1 MTLGMPM
8 KGITMKT
15 IKKKC
20 KDIIWLCRPYWKYG
34 KLYLMLSVV
43 VFALCAVLDNVIYV
57 RSPEVIINLLADG
70 RAFRDIA
77 VIVIIIQA
85 VSYFKSIFSQFFSR
99 YFAKKKEEME
109 LKLKRDIYE
118 KAVATDY
125 EYVDTPE
132 YYDTYAWAVN
142 EYAGQTDAARDFLV
156 NIFRYFA
163 SIAVLASMIAA
174 IGPWLLLAEV
184 LQLLFRFMIVGK
196 LDQNDIWEKD
206 ELIPVDR
213 RLNYYH
219 RLFYRKDYAAD
230 LKTTSLKNLISEKY
244 RKAGKQRADL
254 RAHHDGIEAFWL
266 VMFDVVFLLAEGA
279 IILGLIYSI
288 LSGKIPEIGMYVTM
302 LLGFYRLDS
311 YLEELIEMLEQANEL
326 SLNAR
331 RIRRFFDIESKIET
345 GDFGECAAPEGRFAV
360 ELRDAGFA
368 YEKSCFSL
376 SHLNLTIRPGEKVA
390 IVGENG
396 VGKST
401 LVKLLLRLYDVQEG
415 EILIDGRPIREYDLH
430 QLRQRIG
437 VAFQDTN
444 IYAMSFRENVSLY
457 GQVTE
462 HEMDELSER
471 LGFGAVLEKNRGGYD
486 TELTR
491 EFQEDGMMLSGGE
504 AQKVALARVMCG
516 EFGLLLLDEPSSA
529 LDPIAE
535 YKMNKMILDAA
546 GGTTAIIV
554 SHRLSTVRD
563 ADRIVLL
570 EGGRV
575 KESGT
580 HDELMALKGK
590 YFEMF
595 TLQAENYVN

>member
-1 MTLGMPM
+1 MA
-8 KGITMKT
+8 KETM
-15 IKKKC
+15 IKDLKNIVWLSRPCWKC
-20 KDIIWLCRPYWKYG
+20 GRGYIMLLIIIRILR
-34 KLYLMLSVV
+34 S
-43 VFALCAVLDNVIYV
+43 VLDDMILVL
-57 RSPEVIINLLADG
+57 SPMIIMNLLVEG
-70 RAFRDIA
+70 KTFLYIA
-77 VIVIIIQA
+77 GVAALIEA
-85 VSYFKSIFSQFFSR
+85 VSLGKSIFPRLFSK
-99 YFAKKKEEME
+99 YFARKKEEME
-109 LKLKRDIYE
+109 LRLKQGVYE
-118 KAVATDY
+118 KAIMTDY
-125 EYVDTPE
+125 RYIDTPE
-132 YYDTYAWAVN
+132 YYNDYAWAVN
-142 EYAGQTDAARDFLV
+142 EYAGKASETIAFLTDCDKCLV
-156 NIFRYFA
+156 GIGVMA
-163 SIAVLASMIAA
+163 SIIAA
-174 IGPWLLLAEV
+174 AEPWMLPVEAVQLALHALV
-184 LQLLFRFMIVGK
+184 SRGT
-196 LDQNDIWEKD
+196 NRCDIKEK
-206 ELIPVDR
+206 EESMPVDR

-219 RLFYRKDYAAD
+219 RLFYRKDYASD
-230 LKTTSLKNLISEKY
+230 LKVTPLKGLILSRFQKTGAN
-244 RKAGKQRADL
+244 KI
-254 RAHHDGIEAFWL
+254 GIRVRYEGMRAFWRMADEL
-266 VMFDVVFLLAEGA
+266 VFAVTTCVVMLLLVHG
-279 IILGLIYSI
+279 IW
-288 LSGKIPEIGMYVTM
+288 SGNIPEIGMYMTM
-302 LLGFYRLDS
+302 LLAFYQLDAK
-311 YLEELIEMLEQANEL
+311 LQNLTFLFRQANSL
-326 SLNAR
+326 SLNAQ

-345 GDFGECAAPEGRFAV
+345 EDFGQCAAPEGRFAV

-368 YEKSCFSL
+368 YENSGFSL

-595 TLQAENYVN
+595 TLQAENYVK